1 MNKVGKALFVTGSV
15 MLIIF
20 SVLLFIF
27 YGIVDLTA
35 YQNNDISVI
44 NVAGI
49 ITGISVGTVLL
60 IICKI
65 FDKLLPSIKK

>member
-44 NVAGI
+44 DVAGI

-60 IICKI
+60 IIGKI